1 MCAFLAKILTTYY
14 LLLSIYFMNRWLP
27 FIIIGF
33 FTIVI
38 FLFYS
43 VFLRPVDLERLQ
55 KEQQKISITEP
66 TVTFVNPSRGAKV
79 PKVTIIE
86 FSDFECSACRDL
98 MPALET
104 VLKTFPDDVRLV
116 WKDLPNDSAHEQ
128 ATPAAVAAH
137 CADRQGAFWQ
147 YHDVLFQRQGYLSED
162 QYSQIASELKLD
174 TERFT
179 TCVQDQ
185 DTLPIVQKDQDEGLA
200 LGLVATPTI
209 FVNKEKF
216 VGAID
221 VEELLKII
229 QQELVK
235 P

>member
-1 MCAFLAKILTTYY
+1 
-14 LLLSIYFMNRWLP
+14 MNRWLP

-33 FTIVI
+33 FAIVI
-38 FLFYS
+38 LLFYS

-55 KEQQKISITEP
+55 KEQQKNSITEP

-86 FSDFECSACRDL
+86 FGDFECGACRDL

-104 VLKTFPDDVRLV
+104 ALKTYPNDVRLV

-128 ATPAAVAAH
+128 AIPASVAAH

-174 TERFT
+174 IERFT
-179 TCVQDQ
+179 ACVQDQ

-216 VGAID
+216 VGAVD

>member
-1 MCAFLAKILTTYY
+1 
-14 LLLSIYFMNRWLP
+14 MNRWLP

-33 FTIVI
+33 FTIII

-66 TVTFVNPSRGAKV
+66 TVTFVNPSRGAKI

-86 FSDFECSACRDL
+86 FGDFECDACRDL

-104 VLKTFPDDVRLV
+104 ALKTYPDDVRLV

-128 ATPAAVAAH
+128 AIPASVAAH
-137 CADRQGAFWQ
+137 CADRQGSFWQ

-162 QYSQIASELKLD
+162 QYAQIASELKLD

-179 TCVQDQ
+179 ACVQDQ
-185 DTLPIVQKDQDEGLA
+185 DTLPIVQKDKDEGLA

-216 VGAID
+216 VGAIN

>member
-1 MCAFLAKILTTYY
+1 
-14 LLLSIYFMNRWLP
+14 MNRWLP

-33 FTIVI
+33 FAIVI
-38 FLFYS
+38 LLFYS

-66 TVTFVNPSRGAKV
+66 TVTFVNPSRGAKI

-86 FSDFECSACRDL
+86 FGDFECGACRDL

-104 VLKTFPDDVRLV
+104 ALKTYPNDVRLV

-128 ATPAAVAAH
+128 AIPSAVAAH

-174 TERFT
+174 IERFT
-179 TCVQDQ
+179 ACVQDQ

-216 VGAID
+216 VGAVD